1 MKKVIIVV
9 FLIVAGFAYYRY
21 YQGDWAETD
30 TLEEQNSQ
38 AAEEEL
44 SIDGLTA
51 IPESCQS
58 VSKSVDNALYG
69 YQTSEVSVAQR
80 NTTVRK
86 FMSCLRDA
94 GLSDAEIDGI
104 MDAKHAKIKR
114 YLEMDGKS

>member
-1 MKKVIIVV
+1 MKKAIIIVI
-9 FLIVAGFAYYRY
+9 LIVAGFAYYRF
-21 YQGDWAETD
+21 YQGDRAETAY
-30 TLEEQNSQ
+30 LEEPDSQ
-38 AAEEEL
+38 VAQEVL
-44 SIDGLTA
+44 SSDGLPA

-94 GLSDAEIDGI
+94 GLTDAEIEGI
-104 MDAKHAKIKR
+104 MGAKHAKIKR